1 MEALFV
7 LLCRKYPKPVKRGG
21 TTVLRWTLIG
31 QAYKKIR
38 DLVISNHLVLEKTDI
53 QLVEVN
59 QKTLT
64 RWYALERGT
73 VEPNTVFS

>member
-1 MEALFV
+1 M
-7 LLCRKYPKPVKRGG
+7 
-21 TTVLRWTLIG
+21 VLRWTLIV

-38 DLVISNHLVLEKTDI
+38 DLVIFNHLAMEKTDI

-59 QKTLT
+59 QNTLT